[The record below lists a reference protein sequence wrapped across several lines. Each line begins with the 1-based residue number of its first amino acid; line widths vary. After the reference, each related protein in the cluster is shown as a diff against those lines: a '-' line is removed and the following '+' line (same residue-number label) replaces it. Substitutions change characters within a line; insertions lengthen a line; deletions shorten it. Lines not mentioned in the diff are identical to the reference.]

1 MNALVINVLMILL
14 LVFVTVLGNFGGE
27 LIDVYGF
34 DLPIKLGM
42 LAIGGGVSVIVYALI
57 AKLPG

>member
-1 MNALVINVLMILL
+1 MILL